1 MKKMYVIA
9 FIVSISVLLI
19 LLFSFFSRSE
29 DTVLAEEEVKI
40 ILEDRF
46 SGHVS
51 TIHPGHDEESPTY
64 EVELQSAFG
73 TYSIVLD
80 AVTGFIQSM
89 TQISAIDE
97 RIEQPSTELSPLNV
111 EEAKEIVRELIGP
124 NSEIINLIT
133 KEESGQQIYVVKV
146 NQPDGIGQYEIDAI
160 TGDVLLYSV
169 STKEDTIK
177 NTEPIGREQAIDI
190 ALHHVQ
196 GEVDDVELEEKE
208 GRLVYEVEIENDE
221 SDIEANIY
229 IDALTGEVIGIDWD

>member
-1 MKKMYVIA
+1 MKKLYVIA
-9 FIVSISVLLI
+9 FIVSISVLII
-19 LLFSFFSRSE
+19 LLFSFFSRS
-29 DTVLAEEEVKI
+29 DDPVLAEEEVKM

-46 SGHVS
+46 SGYVS
-51 TIHPGHDEESPTY
+51 TIHPVHDDDSPIY

-89 TQISAIDE
+89 TQISATDE
-97 RIEQPSTELSPLNV
+97 RIEQPSAEHSPLNV

-124 NSEIINLIT
+124 NSEIINLVT

-221 SDIEANIY
+221 LDIEANIY
-229 IDALTGEVIGIDWD
+229 IDALTGEVIGIEWD